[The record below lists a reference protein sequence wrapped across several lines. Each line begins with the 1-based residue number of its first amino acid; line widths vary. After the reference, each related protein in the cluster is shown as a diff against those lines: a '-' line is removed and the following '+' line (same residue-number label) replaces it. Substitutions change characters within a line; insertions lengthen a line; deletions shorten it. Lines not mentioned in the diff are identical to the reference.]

1 MAARLSAQGH
11 SLRDLLVAQWEYT
24 KAVERRNG
32 QVVPWIFHR
41 EGRPIISIRQAWR
54 TACKKA
60 GLIGKIPHD
69 FRRTAIRNLVRAG
82 VPEKVAMALSGHE
95 TRSVFDR
102 YNIVTGNDLHDAIE
116 RLAAFHE
123 TRTTGAKGHLRDTQG
138 PRTTKTPRKPEGFA
152 MEARG
157 IEPRSE
163 PRSEAVSTCVGRA
176 QSLRQPAHDRPR

>member
-1 MAARLSAQGH
+1 MRKRGGATTSAHIGH
-11 SLRDLLVAQWEYT
+11 IFLPNDTVGDTMELKDAIALVT
-24 KAVERRNG
+24 G
-32 QVVPWIFHR
+32 GG
-41 EGRPIISIRQAWR
+41 EG
-54 TACKKA
+54 
-60 GLIGKIPHD
+60 IGRGS

-102 YNIVTGNDLHDAIE
+102 YNIVAGNDLQEAIE

-123 TRTTGAKGHLRDTQG
+123 TRTTVLKGHPRDTQG
-138 PRTTKTPRKPEGFA
+138 SRTTKTPRKPEGFA

-163 PRSEAVSTCVGRA
+163 PRSEAASTCVGCA
-176 QSLRQPAHDRPR
+176 

>member
-1 MAARLSAQGH
+1 M
-11 SLRDLLVAQWEYT
+11 DLPSSGPANHLAPP
-24 KAVERRNG
+24 G
-32 QVVPWIFHR
+32 L
-41 EGRPIISIRQAWR
+41 AWR

-102 YNIVTGNDLHDAIE
+102 YNITSGDDLHEAIE
-116 RLAAFHE
+116 RLAAFHQA
-123 TRTTGAKGHLRDTQG
+123 RTTGSKGHLRDTQG
-138 PRTTKTPRKPEGFA
+138 PETNKTPRNSEGFA

-157 IEPRSE
+157 ID
-163 PRSEAVSTCVGRA
+163 AN
-176 QSLRQPAHDRPR
+176 